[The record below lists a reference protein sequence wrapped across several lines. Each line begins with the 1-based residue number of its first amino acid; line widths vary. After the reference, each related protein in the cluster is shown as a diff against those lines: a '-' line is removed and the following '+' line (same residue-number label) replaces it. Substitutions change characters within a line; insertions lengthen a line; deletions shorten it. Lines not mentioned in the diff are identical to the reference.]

1 MEKIIQASFKVPP
14 LGRFVAYGTAG
25 FRTLASDLHQV
36 FFRSGLIAL
45 LRAFETEKFVGIMV
59 TASHNHIR
67 DNGLK
72 MVDFNGEM
80 MPIAWEKV
88 AEDLVNASD
97 LRAEL
102 EKLWPKDRKIT
113 GKVLIGADNRP
124 SSRELV
130 DCIKLAISS
139 AECEF
144 HDYGVITTPQLHFL
158 VNESNREGSVAGIE
172 VYVEGLRS
180 KAGRLFEEFKGGER
194 YERALQLDC
203 AGGVGMSVMKEL
215 GFDWVQL
222 VNLDPGQLNHDCGA
236 EFAHKDR
243 RLPLGMQLNLKSAS
257 FDGDADRLVYY
268 YSAEQLNVLGGER
281 LTVLYAT
288 ALNRLLSK
296 TSSEAKITVVTT
308 GYSNS
313 ASIAYLESQG
323 IRSIIV
329 ATGVK
334 YLHQEAHNHDIS
346 IYFESNGHGTILH
359 KGEVVRGLDPVVQS
373 FLQLANSTVG
383 DAVAD
388 LLLAEVSL
396 RILDWNLN
404 DWLGIYEDL
413 PNIMVAV
420 RSQKKDL
427 IKNSLDQLE
436 VLEPAELVIGIKG
449 IVQEYASFNARTLVR
464 PSGTEPIVR
473 IYVES
478 TSLSICQEISQKI
491 SNLL

>member
-1 MEKIIQASFKVPP
+1 MEKILQASSTIPAA
-14 LGRFVAYGTAG
+14 GRFIAYGTAG

-80 MPIAWEKV
+80 IPIVWEKK
-88 AEDLVNASD
+88 AEELANALD

-102 EKLWPKDRKIT
+102 EKIWPKDKKN

-124 SSRELV
+124 SSQELV
-130 DCIKLAISS
+130 DCIKLAINS

-158 VNESNREGSVAGIE
+158 VNESNREGAVVGSG
-172 VYVEGLRS
+172 VYVEGLRG
-180 KAGRLFEEFKGGER
+180 KVAKLFEEFCGGDR
-194 YERALQLDC
+194 YEGGLQLDC
-203 AGGVGMSVMKEL
+203 AGGVGMGVMKEL
-215 GFDWVQL
+215 GFEWVKL
-222 VNLDPGQLNHDCGA
+222 VNLNPEQLNHECGA

-243 RLPLGMQLNLKSAS
+243 RLPVGMELGVKSAS

-268 YSAEQLNVLGGER
+268 KSAEQLSVLGGER

-288 ALNRLLSK
+288 ALKRLLSQ
-296 TSSEAKITVVTT
+296 TSSDTKITVVTT

-313 ASIAYLESQG
+313 ASILYLESQG
-323 IRSIIV
+323 IKSIIV
-329 ATGVK
+329 PTGVK
-334 YLHQEAHNHDIS
+334 YLHQEAHHHDIS

-359 KGEVVRGLDPVVQS
+359 KPELISSLHPLVQS
-373 FLQLANSTVG
+373 YLQLANTTVG

-396 RILDWNLN
+396 RILDWSLD
-404 DWLGIYEDL
+404 DWLSIYEDL
-413 PNIMVAV
+413 PNIMIAV
-420 RSQKKDL
+420 RSEKKDL
-427 IKNSLDQLE
+427 IKNSWDQLE
-436 VLEPAELVIGIKG
+436 VLEPAELASSITNI
-449 IVQEYASFNARTLVR
+449 IQSYTSFNARTLVR

-478 TSLSICQEISQKI
+478 TSLSTCHEISEKI
-491 SNLL
+491 SSLL